1 MPARQILSSPTLLDF
16 GCYDYFELTLEGAI
30 EWLSRGEYFCT
41 IRSRDMC
48 YALHELS
55 QRNIYPLYGAPTP
68 PLNPGEE
75 ALVYYVMLS
84 DSVRSVAQMSRE
96 YMMTNYQFGLLKR
109 VDGMNTP
116 LTTESDTSSGAL
128 AELS

>member
-48 YALHELS
+48 HALHELS

-84 DSVRSVAQMSRE
+84 DSVRSVSQMDRE
-96 YMMTNYQFGLLKR
+96 YMKTHYQLGLLKR
-109 VDGMNTP
+109 VDGMNTSSAI
-116 LTTESDTSSGAL
+116 ESNTSSGSL
-128 AELS
+128 TEHS